1 MDFPAAWFETCACGR
16 TFSVPQAFTY
26 HKRSCDRTK
35 KRLAVA
41 LDKAK
46 DVWQAK
52 KRQKTQEKT
61 AAQLEPT
68 RVEAVA
74 SASMAP
80 VVRFLY

>member
-1 MDFPAAWFETCACGR
+1 MNSPPAWFETCACGR
-16 TFSVPQAFTY
+16 TFSVPQALTY
-26 HKRSCDRTK
+26 HKRSCNRTK

-74 SASMAP
+74 TASMVS
-80 VVRFLY
+80 VVKFLF